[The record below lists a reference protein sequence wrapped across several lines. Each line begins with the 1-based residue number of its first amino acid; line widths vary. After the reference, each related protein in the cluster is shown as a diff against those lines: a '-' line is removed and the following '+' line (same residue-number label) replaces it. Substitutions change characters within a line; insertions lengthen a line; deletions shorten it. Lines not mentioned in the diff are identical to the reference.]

1 MQRQKQVSFGFLLL
15 VVCASA
21 TVAQEAYF
29 PKGFDQFKSDR
40 YSKQL
45 TALKESSL
53 VVLAATQKKESY
65 RFLWLRTF
73 HQPIAI
79 RIDVNAD
86 GTSQLTE
93 KMTSGAGGYD
103 PGHLVLSK
111 TSTLAKEQTDAF
123 LATVRDSNLWKMP
136 ATDEQRGL
144 DGAQWVI
151 ELTKDGVYH
160 VVDRWS
166 PRNGPVRKTGMMM
179 VHTLAKLKVPGP
191 TY

>member
-1 MQRQKQVSFGFLLL
+1 MQVRRQIAFGFLLL
-15 VVCASA
+15 IACASA

-29 PKGFDQFKSDR
+29 PKDFEQFKSDW
-40 YSKQL
+40 YTKQL
-45 TALKESSL
+45 KALKEPSL
-53 VVLAATQKKESY
+53 VALAATHKGESY

-73 HQPIAI
+73 HHPIAV
-79 RIDVNAD
+79 RIDVNSD

-103 PGHLVLSK
+103 PGQLVLDK
-111 TSTLAKEQTDAF
+111 TSTLTKEQTDAF
-123 LATVRDSNLWKMP
+123 LSTVRNSNLWKMP
-136 ATDEQRGL
+136 TTQKPEGL

-166 PRNGPVRKTGMMM
+166 PRGGPVRRTGMMM